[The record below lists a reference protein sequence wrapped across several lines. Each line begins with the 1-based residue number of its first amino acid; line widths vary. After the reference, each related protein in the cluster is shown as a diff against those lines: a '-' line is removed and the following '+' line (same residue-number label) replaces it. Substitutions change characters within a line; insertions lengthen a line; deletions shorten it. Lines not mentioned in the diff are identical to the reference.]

1 MSRDREAANS
11 ADCKSV
17 GNESFAGSSP
27 APGTMPPRCIPR
39 NFLISNLA
47 AMLYMQ
53 RGDKL
58 TYLELGTAF
67 NETLDLIAQT
77 VPGARCIGV
86 DPKAATSPHPNVEL
100 YSMTSAEYFAAH
112 AKDDAPFDLCY
123 IDADHSYEAVKSDF
137 ACVWHHM
144 SDQSLILLDD
154 TWPESREGA
163 EPGYSNDAYRMYFS
177 LMNDH
182 YESVTIPATP
192 GLTIIRKASSHL
204 RW

>member
-1 MSRDREAANS
+1 
-11 ADCKSV
+11 
-17 GNESFAGSSP
+17 
-27 APGTMPPRCIPR
+27 
-39 NFLISNLA
+39 
-47 AMLYMQ
+47 
-53 RGDKL
+53 
-58 TYLELGTAF
+58 
-67 NETLDLIAQT
+67 
-77 VPGARCIGV
+77 
-86 DPKAATSPHPNVEL
+86 
-100 YSMTSAEYFAAH
+100 MTSAEYFAAH